1 MDRQV
6 EIGILDLDTLEIEK
20 KLLKIT
26 DYKEIFEVKEI
37 EKKREFIM
45 KDLSESMSTITT
57 TNEII
62 DLVIKEENPDN
73 EVVEELKRRLM

>member
-6 EIGILDLDTLEIEK
+6 EVGILDLDTLEIEK
-20 KLLKIT
+20 RLLKIT

>member
-62 DLVIKEENPDN
+62 DLVIKEENPAN
-73 EVVEELKRRLM
+73 EIVEELKRRLM